1 MNSRDR
7 KLRDELPVN
16 LVQFLQDCED
26 GHKAQLVNQMIFTLI
41 CILGISLVVY
51 LLKESCKKVIKIQS
65 KDPEIKEDCYDTYC
79 VISLC
84 LLACSQLA
92 LVLCLL
98 QFLLTIFMA
107 WFNFDNHPDYDI
119 LFLGF
124 YKLVYSISEY
134 FLVIIFFGQLI
145 EQWVIHFLIQFEHQ
159 YTLEEI
165 VYLHDNTGIF
175 FEKEK
180 KVKRRISITF
190 HTFNILVICAYI
202 DMWFGDLPG
211 FNIIDDLKF

>member
-1 MNSRDR
+1 MNENDR
-7 KLRDELPVN
+7 KIRDELPVN
-16 LVQFLQDCED
+16 LVQFLQDCQD
-26 GHKAQLVNQMIFTLI
+26 GKNNHRPQLANQMIFTLI
-41 CILGISLVVY
+41 CIVGISLVAY

-79 VISLC
+79 VISLY

-165 VYLHDNTGIF
+165 VYLHDNTSVF
-175 FEKEK
+175 
-180 KVKRRISITF
+180 V
-190 HTFNILVICAYI
+190 
-202 DMWFGDLPG
+202 
-211 FNIIDDLKF
+211 